1 MYAAA
6 IPTTVDLSKSIAVWL
21 LEIYPVKSL
30 TQPVASLIKPL
41 NVSNAPPTVLIVPSA
56 VAILSR
62 SSTKLP
68 TIADTSLMTP
78 PMLSKANFKFSTTL
92 LNISW
97 TLANASDSTTPLM
110 NCSPLSFNCKNRS
123 FNSPTKPVKFC
134 IAVTS
139 PSKTTEPIVA
149 LKSSHVCFKFPM
161 TFSQPS
167 ASRDACP
174 IAPDTLLAS
183 SYILKSTSCC
193 CKPDNFEY
201 SLPNN
206 SVALALRVVSVD
218 KIPKLSATWKLPFK

>member
-1 MYAAA
+1 M
-6 IPTTVDLSKSIAVWL
+6 P
-21 LEIYPVKSL
+21 
-30 TQPVASLIKPL
+30 
-41 NVSNAPPTVLIVPSA
+41 SNAPPIVLIMSSTVT
-56 VAILSR
+56 ILSR

-68 TIADTSLMTP
+68 MISDTPLITP
-78 PMLSKANFKFSTTL
+78 PILSKADFKFSTTL

-110 NCSPLSFNCKNRS
+110 NCSPLA
-123 FNSPTKPVKFC
+123 FNSKNPSFKLFTKPVRFC
-134 IAVTS
+134 IPTTRA
-139 PSKTTEPIVA
+139 SKTTEPIVA
-149 LKSSHVCFKFPM
+149 LKSSHVCFKLPM